1 MDPSSV
7 RRGESCMYVQMWLE
21 DVVYRMCTSDV
32 GGVRA
37 KQVKT

>member
-1 MDPSSV
+1 
-7 RRGESCMYVQMWLE
+7 MYVQMWLE
-21 DVVYRMCTSDV
+21 DVVYRMSTSDV